1 MSQFHFDPAT
11 YLDLMREEVPH
22 YERLQDAVAE
32 ASAGVA
38 VEVATV
44 LDLGTGTGETLAA
57 VLARHDGARA
67 VGMDENAGMLDEA
80 RRRLSGLPV
89 DLVVADLTDPLPA
102 GPFDLV
108 VTALAVHHLDGPG
121 KAELFARVAAA
132 LRPGGRFV
140 LGDVVV
146 PADPAD
152 AVIPLTAG
160 YDQPSGLDEQLGWLR
175 AAGLAAAA
183 VWTERDLAVIAADR
197 PA

>member
-1 MSQFHFDPAT
+1 
-11 YLDLMREEVPH
+11 
-22 YERLQDAVAE
+22 
-32 ASAGVA
+32 
-38 VEVATV
+38 
-44 LDLGTGTGETLAA
+44 
-57 VLARHDGARA
+57 
-67 VGMDENAGMLDEA
+67 MDKNAGMLDEA

-152 AVIPLTAG
+152 AVTPLTAG
-160 YDQPSGLDEQLGWLR
+160 YDQPWGWTSSWAGCARPGSAPSRRLEPERRPGGGWQPTARRRSPGLYRWSHHRRGCPRAEEALHRALGLTDDEFE
-175 AAGLAAAA
+175 A
-183 VWTERDLAVIAADR
+183 VGRSSVAR
-197 PA
+197 PTTWSSPSMP